1 MYKYYKNNEDNE
13 SKFDEIT
20 EKEYNK
26 ILKDFEE
33 ECELEHYKKDYTATT
48 LSLGGMDINITF
60 NRHRQVIVQINQKGG
75 EVNA

>member
-1 MYKYYKNNEDNE
+1 MLKYYKNNEDDE

-20 EKEYNK
+20 KNEYNK

-48 LSLGGMDINITF
+48 LSLERMDINIIF
-60 NRHRQVIVQINQKGG
+60 DRHKQVIVQINEKGG
-75 EVNA
+75 EANV

>member
-1 MYKYYKNNEDNE
+1 MCKYYKNNEDNE

-48 LSLGGMDINITF
+48 LSLDGMAMNITF

-75 EVNA
+75 ELNA

>member
-1 MYKYYKNNEDNE
+1 MCKYYKNNEDNE
-13 SKFDEIT
+13 SRFDEIT

-33 ECELEHYKKDYTATT
+33 ACEFEKYKKDYTATT
-48 LSLGGMDINITF
+48 LSLEGMDIDIIF
-60 NRHRQVIVQINQKGG
+60 NRHKQVIVQINKKGG

>member
-1 MYKYYKNNEDNE
+1 MHKYYKNNEDNE

-20 EKEYNK
+20 EKEYSK

-48 LSLGGMDINITF
+48 LSLEGMDIRITF
-60 NRHRQVIVQINQKGG
+60 NRHKQVIVQINEKGG

>member
-1 MYKYYKNNEDNE
+1 MYKYYKNNEDND
-13 SKFDEIT
+13 SIFDEIT

-48 LSLGGMDINITF
+48 LSLEGMDINITF
-60 NRHRQVIVQINQKGG
+60 NRHRQVIVQINEKGG
-75 EVNA
+75 ELNA

>member
-1 MYKYYKNNEDNE
+1 MCKYYKNNEDNE

-20 EKEYNK
+20 AKEYNK

-48 LSLGGMDINITF
+48 LSLEGMDINIIF
-60 NRHRQVIVQINQKGG
+60 NRHKQVIVQINKKGG